1 MKRLLIVMLIVWLA
15 PTVCVAQQ
23 GVLRGKVTET
33 TSGLL
38 PGVSVE
44 ACGSASSGECRSA
57 VTDGWGYYLLDDLLV
72 GTYTVT
78 MSLPGFSS
86 FVREG
91 VEVLVGDAPY
101 LHGQLTVGALAG
113 EAMPPKEN
121 SLTANS
127 PAKGVLGP
135 SVGFW
140 VFDGTAGQVVSV
152 AASSDAFDPEAE
164 LLSPTGERLGSDDDS
179 GPGTNALLT
188 ETLPATGRYEVRVR
202 AVDGGTGAYR
212 LAVRTVPEASL
223 ALNTQVAGALDD
235 RSPVGRWTFDGT
247 AGQVVSVAAS
257 SDAFDPE
264 AELLSPTGKRLGSDD
279 DSGPGTNALLTETLP
294 ATGRYEVRVHAV
306 DGGAG
311 AYHLAVRTVPTVRL
325 AVDTPVAGA
334 LDDQAPL
341 GLWTFAGTAG
351 QVVNVSVASEVF
363 APFIEL
369 LLPTGEHLT
378 ADGNG
383 GSGTNASFTTTLP
396 VTGDYKVRVVAVDP
410 GTGAYRLA
418 VRTAPAAQRAVEA
431 PGIVVVHG
439 GIDSSQLEMRTAA
452 AREIALD
459 TRAAAML
466 GNETPVGLWTFAGT
480 TGQVAS
486 VAVASEAFD
495 PIVEVRSP
503 TGERLW
509 LDYDSGPGSGAS
521 LTEVL
526 PVSGRYEVQV
536 YAVADGAGAYRLAV
550 GTVAK
555 AHLVVDAPV
564 ASALDEKA
572 PAGVWTFAGTAGQ
585 VVRVA
590 AASEAF
596 DPKIELRLPT
606 SERLESDDDSGP
618 GTNAWLQKTLPVT
631 GRYEVWVRTV
641 DGRTGAYRL
650 AVDTVAEARLTAN
663 TPVASALDEK
673 APADVWTFAG
683 TAGQVVRVAAASEA
697 FDPKI
702 ELRLP
707 TGERLESDDD
717 SGPGT
722 NAWLQETLPVTGRYE
737 VWVRTVDGRTGA
749 YRLAVDT
756 VAEARLTAN
765 TPVAGALD
773 NRAPVAVWG
782 FDGAAGQVLRVA
794 ARSEDFAPAVE
805 LRSQTGERVWPL
817 ESGETGSDAWLH
829 ATLSADGRYR
839 VWVSAAGGGTGPYQ
853 LAVRTSAPRE
863 VALDTHVTG
872 ELGEG
877 GPVGAWGLT
886 GTAGQSV
893 SVAVGSEAFAPT
905 VEVRSSSG
913 ERVPWDDTPAGG
925 ASTGQWTTLPVDGR
939 YEVRVRAVDGGT
951 GPYQVAVRTAL
962 ALDMTEPAP
971 IARITE
977 PAVSEA
983 DVALLADGHRTFAFD
998 LYQSLRSTTG
1008 NLFYSPHSLSLSFGM
1023 LAAGARGD
1031 TARQISDTFHL
1042 SLPPGVLHPAV
1053 NALDLALRP
1062 DAGNR
1067 GADAVPT
1074 GRAYELAIANALW
1087 SQTGSPALPAYRD
1100 ILGLHYGAKLQDL
1113 DFRDDPNGAR
1123 RRINDWV
1130 REHTDGHVPEL
1141 LADGAIQHGTR
1152 FVLTNAVAFE
1162 ARWRTSF
1169 DEWETTNRPFHLH
1182 DGGQV
1187 ETPTMRGDID
1197 VGYSMRDGHQ
1207 IIDLPYKGGAAA
1219 MTVLLPDAGQF
1230 DQFERRLDVGLLG
1243 EAIASLEDTTVDLY
1257 MPIVEFE
1264 ATVALSE
1271 MLAEM
1276 GMPDAFDPE
1285 RANLSGINAIAC
1297 PAQECLYVDVAAHK
1311 AFVSVDEEGTTAVAA
1326 TGMGTIAVS
1335 GRPVLPT
1342 VRIDRPFVFLI
1353 RDVPTGTILFMGRVV
1368 DPR

>member
-1 MKRLLIVMLIVWLA
+1 MKRLLIVILIVWLA

-23 GVLRGKVTET
+23 GVLRGKATDAT
-33 TSGLL
+33 GGLL

-44 ACGSASSGECRSA
+44 ACGPASGGGCRSA
-57 VTDGWGYYLLDDLLV
+57 VTDGSGYYLLDELLV

-91 VEVLVGDAPY
+91 VEVLVGDAPDW
-101 LHGQLTVGALAG
+101 HGQLTVGALAG
-113 EAMPPKEN
+113 EDMAPKEN

-140 VFDGTAGQVVSV
+140 VFDGTAGQMVSV

-164 LLSPTGERLGSDDDS
+164 LRSPTGERLGSDDDS
-179 GPGTNALLT
+179 GPGINALLT

-202 AVDGGTGAYR
+202 AVNGGTGAYH
-212 LAVRTVPEASL
+212 LAVRTVPEARL
-223 ALNTQVAGALDD
+223 AVDTPVTGALDD
-235 RSPVGRWTFDGT
+235 RAPVGIWTFAGT
-247 AGQVVSVAAS
+247 AGQVLSVAAAS
-257 SDAFDPE
+257 ESFDA
-264 AELLSPTGKRLGSDD
+264 AVTLRLPTGEYLAADN
-279 DSGPGTNALLTETLP
+279 DSGPGANALLTATLS
-294 ATGRYEVRVHAV
+294 ATGTYKVWVRTV

-311 AYHLAVRTVPTVRL
+311 AYHLAVRTVPAVRL
-325 AVDTPVAGA
+325 DVDTPVAGA
-334 LDDQAPL
+334 LDDQVPL
-341 GLWTFAGTAG
+341 GLWMFAGTAG

-363 APFIEL
+363 DPFIEL

-378 ADGNG
+378 ADDNG
-383 GSGTNASFTTTLP
+383 GSGTNASLTTTLP

-495 PIVEVRSP
+495 PIVVVRSP

-509 LDYDSGPGSGAS
+509 SDYDSGPGSGAS

-606 SERLESDDDSGP
+606 GERLESDDDSGP

-663 TPVASALDEK
+663 TPVA
-673 APADVWTFAG
+673 
-683 TAGQVVRVAAASEA
+683 
-697 FDPKI
+697 
-702 ELRLP
+702 
-707 TGERLESDDD
+707 
-717 SGPGT
+717 
-722 NAWLQETLPVTGRYE
+722 
-737 VWVRTVDGRTGA
+737 
-749 YRLAVDT
+749 
-756 VAEARLTAN
+756 
-765 TPVAGALD
+765 GALD
-773 NRAPVAVWG
+773 NRSRVRVWS

-794 ARSEDFAPAVE
+794 ARSDEFAPAVE

-817 ESGETGSDAWLH
+817 ESGETGSDAWLI
-829 ATLSADGRYR
+829 ATLPADGRYR
-839 VWVSAAGGGTGPYQ
+839 VGVSAVGGGTGPYQ

-863 VALDTHVTG
+863 VALDTHVTA

-877 GPVGAWGLT
+877 GPVGVWGFT

-893 SVAVGSEAFAPT
+893 SVAVDSEVFAPT

-913 ERVPWDDTPAGG
+913 ERVPWDDMPAGG

-983 DVALLADGHRTFAFD
+983 DVALADGHRTFAFD

-1008 NLFYSPHSLSLSFGM
+1008 NLFYSPYSLSLSFGM

-1031 TARQISDTFHL
+1031 TARQISDTFHF

-1074 GRAYELAIANALW
+1074 GRAYQLAIANALW

-1113 DFRDDPNGAR
+1113 DFRGDPKEAR

-1141 LADGAIQHGTR
+1141 LADGDIQHGTR

-1197 VGYSMRDGHQ
+1197 VGYSMRDGYQ
-1207 IIDLPYKGGAAA
+1207 VIDLPYKGGAAA

-1230 DQFERRLDVGLLG
+1230 DQFEWRLDAGLLG
-1243 EAIASLEDTTVDLY
+1243 QAIASLEDTTVELY

-1264 ATVALSE
+1264 ATVALTE
-1271 MLAEM
+1271 TLAEM
-1276 GMPDAFDPE
+1276 GMPDAFDPA
-1285 RANLSGINAIAC
+1285 RANLSGINAVTC
-1297 PAQECLYVDVAAHK
+1297 PAPGCLSVDFAAHK
-1311 AFVSVDEEGTTAVAA
+1311 AFVSVNEDGTKAVAA
-1326 TGMGTIAVS
+1326 TGIGTITVS
-1335 GRPVLPT
+1335 GRPLLPT
-1342 VRIDRPFVFLI
+1342 VRIDRSFVFLI
-1353 RDVPTGTILFMGRVV
+1353 RDVATGAILFMGRVV